1 LALARPPTQEKEKK
15 MRGKSRMMLVVPEKE
30 WHVKEKE
37 EKSERRESSGKGNL
51 IQSTDPDQQPT
62 S

>member
-1 LALARPPTQEKEKK
+1 
-15 MRGKSRMMLVVPEKE
+15 MMLVVPE